1 MKEKYIE
8 YAKQTFKGKALDLVL
23 NNINLFY
30 EDNISINKN
39 KYKDGED
46 VFLKKGTFIHGIPG
60 MLDNFDWIINN
71 GFIGIEFTDPNVKNK
86 IRHSIGMWNLK
97 NDCYLKDYINL
108 YSGFTITYT
117 IGRGPGSIE
126 ISDLIPYHK
135 FDEYTEKINNDD
147 SIWMYWG
154 ESTKET
160 RFIPSLV
167 ADKRQIAF
175 ILNTESEYA
184 KKMIYADVWNTEFD
198 DETLKDFLDYRYYP
212 KFLDLRLKRDA
223 STTDRESA
231 IIFGLPPTLIEG
243 ILVGR
248 KLENNKEAL
257 KYIKSKL
264 LDCYICNLDGKVI
277 IGNKKK

>member
-8 YAKQTFKGKALDLVL
+8 YAKQTFKGRALNLVL

-39 KYKDGED
+39 KYREGED

-60 MLDNFDWIINN
+60 MLENFDWTINN
-71 GFIGIEFTDPNVKNK
+71 GFIGIEFTDSNVKNK
-86 IRHSIGMWNLK
+86 IRHSIGMWNIK

-147 SIWMYWG
+147 SIWTYWG

-198 DETLKDFLDYRYYP
+198 NETLKDFLDYRYYP
-212 KFLDLRLKRDA
+212 KFLDLRFKRDA

-243 ILVGR
+243 VLVGR
-248 KLENNKEAL
+248 KLENNTEAL
-257 KYIKSKL
+257 KYIQSKL

-277 IGNKKK
+277 VGNKKK

>member
-231 IIFGLPPTLIEG
+231 IIFGLPSTLIEG

-248 KLENNKEAL
+248 KLENNKEVL
-257 KYIKSKL
+257 KYIQSKL